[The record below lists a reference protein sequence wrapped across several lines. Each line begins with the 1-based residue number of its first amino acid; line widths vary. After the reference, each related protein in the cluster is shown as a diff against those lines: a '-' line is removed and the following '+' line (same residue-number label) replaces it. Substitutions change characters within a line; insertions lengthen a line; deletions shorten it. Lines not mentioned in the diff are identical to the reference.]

1 MASLKPAKRVQ
12 GVTAYSV
19 PRHPAPCD
27 LDLRGNEGARPDPA
41 LCGAVRGVEVLRTYP
56 DTAEVRDRLA
66 QWLGV
71 DPETVLVTAGGDDAL
86 DRLCRATLEEG
97 RTLVMPLPGFEMTK
111 RYARLA
117 GAEVVGVDWPGSEFP
132 LQGVLDAIDDRTG
145 LVALTSPNNPTG
157 AVIAEA
163 ELDAV
168 CEAAAAVG
176 AMVLVDLAYVEFAS
190 VDLTKPALKHGNT
203 AVLRTLS
210 KAWGLAGTR
219 VGCMVAPPEV
229 LGWMAAAGA
238 PFAVAGPSLAIAAA
252 ALDAGDAGVRDFVQT
267 VTTGR
272 AALSAALRDFGC
284 DVVASE
290 ANFVFARSP
299 RVTWL
304 ADGLAGLGVGVRTFP
319 DKPGLEDAVRVAVP
333 PEAEDIDRVVAGIAA
348 VGAPEAVLLDMDGV
362 LVDVSTSYRRAIVE
376 TAAEFGVTVT
386 SADISAAKAAGDANN
401 DWVLT
406 WRLVQAGGGDASLS
420 AVTEAFERRYQGGPD
435 HSGLWATERLLV
447 DQAWFARLKDK
458 ARVGVVTG
466 RPRRDA
472 ERLLGMLGVDVE
484 VMVTME
490 DGPAKPDPA
499 PVRTALQRMGVTRA
513 WMVGDTPDDIRA
525 ARAAAV
531 VPLGIPA
538 PGDTDPASL
547 WASGAARVLD
557 DLDQLLELLP

>member
-1 MASLKPAKRVQ
+1 MAGLKPARRVQ
-12 GVTAYSV
+12 GVTAYAV

-41 LCGAVRGVEVLRTYP
+41 LCGAVRGVEVLRAYP
-56 DTAEVRDRLA
+56 DTADVRERLA
-66 QWLGV
+66 AWLDV
-71 DPETVLVTAGGDDAL
+71 PVEQVLVTAGGDDAL

-117 GAEVVGVDWPGSEFP
+117 GAEVVGVDWHGGDFP
-132 LQGVLDAIDDRTG
+132 LQGVLDAIDTRTG

-157 AVIAEA
+157 AVLSVD

-168 CEAAAAVG
+168 CHAAAAVG
-176 AMVLVDLAYVEFAS
+176 AMVLVDLAYVEFATH
-190 VDLTKPALKHGNT
+190 DLTKPALKHDNT

-210 KAWGLAGTR
+210 KAWGLAGAR

-252 ALDAGDAGVRDFVQT
+252 ALDAGDAGVRRFVDT
-267 VTTGR
+267 VTAGR
-272 AALSAALRDFGC
+272 AALLDALRGFGA
-284 DVVASE
+284 DVVESE

-299 RVTWL
+299 RVRWL

-319 DKPGLEDAVRVAVP
+319 GTPGLEDAVRIAVP
-333 PEAEDIDRVVAGIAA
+333 PDPEDVDRVAAGIAA

-362 LVDVSTSYRRAIVE
+362 LVDVSTSYRRAIVD

-386 SADISAAKAAGDANN
+386 GADIAAAKAAGDANN

-420 AVTEAFERRYQGGPD
+420 AVTEAFERRYQGTPEAP
-435 HSGLWATERLLV
+435 GLWATERLLV
-447 DQAWFARLKDK
+447 DAAWFDRLRAK

-472 ERLLGMLGVDVE
+472 QRLLDMLGVQVE
-484 VMVTME
+484 VLVTME

-499 PVRTALQRMGVTRA
+499 PVLTALQRLGVRRA
-513 WMVGDTPDDIRA
+513 WMVGDTPDDLRA
-525 ARAAAV
+525 ARAADV
-531 VPLGIPA
+531 VPLGIAA
-538 PGDTDPASL
+538 PGDTDPAPL
-547 WASGAARVLD
+547 WSAGAARVLD
-557 DLDQLLELLP
+557 SLDQLMELLP